1 MKELF
6 QNNQN
11 NQTEITDTKSVKNIW
26 LGRQDVN
33 GTFTDEDFQNVDDV
47 EEIQKLLDD
56 TVEDE
61 SCSE

>member
-1 MKELF
+1 MLKYSA
-6 QNNQN
+6 N
-11 NQTEITDTKSVKNIW
+11 NQTFLRSKTECLNW

-33 GTFTDEDFQNVDDV
+33 GTFSDEDFQNVDDV